1 LTSNFYTYSHQLRHF
16 RFNFLESP
24 KGSKKIETKPLNVLG
39 YTNVQ
44 TTMINSNIRQELQSL
59 NQEVCQLHSFD
70 FIKLLFLSFN
80 KELLQVIAY
89 QTDVIKKR
97 DTRLKDLEQYTDSLL
112 VKIVE
117 QCPTILQVGYST
129 KKR

>member
-1 LTSNFYTYSHQLRHF
+1 
-16 RFNFLESP
+16 
-24 KGSKKIETKPLNVLG
+24 
-39 YTNVQ
+39 
-44 TTMINSNIRQELQSL
+44 MINSNIRQELQSL

>member
-1 LTSNFYTYSHQLRHF
+1 MTK
-16 RFNFLESP
+16 SP
-24 KGSKKIETKPLNVLG
+24 KGSKKNETKPLNVLG

-44 TTMINSNIRQELQSL
+44 TTAINSNIRQELQSL
-59 NQEVCQLHSFD
+59 NQE
-70 FIKLLFLSFN
+70 
-80 KELLQVIAY
+80 ELLQIIAY